1 MTNEEKAKAAEL
13 ERQDYAQR
21 FDALIAEATKL
32 STMEE
37 FYFKP
42 TVEMQRKMQLLDTM
56 LSNERVP
63 KAMAQIQ
70 ATGGNVAMNPPSLMN
85 PPQS

>member
-1 MTNEEKAKAAEL
+1 
-13 ERQDYAQR
+13 
-21 FDALIAEATKL
+21 
-32 STMEE
+32 MEE